1 MGIYIKQLNLFS
13 TDFFAVEEFVPSV
26 IEPSFGIGR
35 VMYSVFEHNFRIREG
50 DEQRTVSIYPT
61 VFTHYICTIFVL
73 YFFNPYDAELF
84 SFKPLRLKD
93 YFQFEI
99 IINVLVGSL
108 RFI

>member
-61 VFTHYICTIFVL
+61 VFTHVL

-84 SFKPLRLKD
+84 SFKPLRLKGF
-93 YFQFEI
+93 FQFEI
-99 IINVLVGSL
+99 IINVLVGYL